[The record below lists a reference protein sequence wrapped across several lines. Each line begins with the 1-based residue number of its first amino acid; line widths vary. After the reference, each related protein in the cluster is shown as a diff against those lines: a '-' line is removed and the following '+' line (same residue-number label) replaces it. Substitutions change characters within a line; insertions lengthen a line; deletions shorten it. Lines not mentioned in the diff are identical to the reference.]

1 MTDQTNSEQE
11 LAASIQDGV
20 ARNFAQGQVPQPQQD
35 LQGAQPERLKDMEKK
50 LPDWNLEPPS
60 SFLGE

>member
-1 MTDQTNSEQE
+1 MSDQTNSEQE
-11 LAASIQDGV
+11 LAASIQDGI
-20 ARNFAQGQVPQPQQD
+20 ARNFAQGQVPQ
-35 LQGAQPERLKDMEKK
+35 AQPDQPNIQSDRLKDLEKK

>member
-1 MTDQTNSEQE
+1 MSDQTKSEQE

-20 ARNFAQGQVPQPQQD
+20 ARNFAPQPQVAQ
-35 LQGAQPERLKDMEKK
+35 QGIQAERLKDMEKK
-50 LPDWNLEPPS
+50 LPSWSLEPPS